1 MTAKSECR
9 DCGAL
14 PFSKPG
20 AESVSAVI
28 GVERQCYRFIARNV
42 AIDLVGHVVELSTS
56 TVWHPC
62 GGDRIRAPAQS
73 PFMGNILES
82 TYPSV
87 SRLRRKSARHRAVTL
102 RFADPE
108 PTRKAFSWPG
118 NVVFFGYPPQRCCG
132 FESRGHAEPMITLR
146 KSASVAALA
155 VALLCPGTALPASS
169 QGSVI
174 LVVDRHAIMDG
185 SKLGTNIRAQI
196 MVDENK
202 IQTDLGPED
211 AALQKEMDAF
221 QSQSASL
228 PADVRARKNLALQQ
242 KQAAYRQKI
251 QDRENLVHGGEIV
264 AGHAYLAAVKSVVH
278 AILLE
283 RGASVV
289 LDKSALAD
297 SINGLDI
304 TSEVIRRLDR
314 QMTNFKVPLVKP
326 PADQQ
331 LLATTVSHG
340 SHP

>member
-1 MTAKSECR
+1 
-9 DCGAL
+9 
-14 PFSKPG
+14 
-20 AESVSAVI
+20 
-28 GVERQCYRFIARNV
+28 
-42 AIDLVGHVVELSTS
+42 
-56 TVWHPC
+56 
-62 GGDRIRAPAQS
+62 
-73 PFMGNILES
+73 
-82 TYPSV
+82 
-87 SRLRRKSARHRAVTL
+87 
-102 RFADPE
+102 
-108 PTRKAFSWPG
+108 
-118 NVVFFGYPPQRCCG
+118 
-132 FESRGHAEPMITLR
+132 MITLR